1 MMIKI
6 FVLRKQLNSQLKIVL
21 IPISVLV
28 MKKMKKALKK
38 QSKTKKD
45 KKLMTKM
52 KNFTKKNN
60 VKRKKYNF

>member
-52 KNFTKKNN
+52 KNFTKKN
-60 VKRKKYNF
+60 

>member
-52 KNFTKKNN
+52 KNFTKKNYA
-60 VKRKKYNF
+60 KRKKYNF